1 MAILRVWVFELEIGG
16 GDYPPPLV
24 SDRATHDLQ
33 CGRIG
38 AASNP
43 ELANALDVVVE
54 PRNGGRA
61 VQGLN
66 YDGSPNGDPHYDMV
80 LRGEGLLAFYRSTQ
94 LLEGRVHLVAELHAD
109 AYMGASEDDATTGVI
124 RRTQM
129 CTWTSLPG
137 ADGRHTTRGTLEL
150 SELTT
155 NRPRFHRGDLVSS
168 DDSLIPPPATS
179 WTRTSAILVDLDL
192 DTTIGR

>member
-1 MAILRVWVFELEIGG
+1 
-16 GDYPPPLV
+16 
-24 SDRATHDLQ
+24 
-33 CGRIG
+33 
-38 AASNP
+38 
-43 ELANALDVVVE
+43 
-54 PRNGGRA
+54 

-80 LRGEGLLAFYRSTQ
+80 MRGEGLLAFYRSTQ
-94 LLEGRVHLVAELHAD
+94 LFEGRVHLVAELHAD

-168 DDSLIPPPATS
+168 DDSLVPPPATS

-192 DTTIGR
+192 DLDLDLDTTIGR